1 MRGESPPEELYLRS
15 LHEELRRVQAELHS
29 LQGENRELRRLLSGV
44 GPSLAAATLTESR
57 GERIRR
63 DLEAAARIQR
73 SLLPATAP
81 CVAGARFAWAFHP
94 CEELA
99 GDNLNVI
106 PLDEEHVALY
116 VLDVSGH
123 GVSASLLAVTLH
135 RVLSTL
141 ADENSLIRRRCAG
154 GRYEPV
160 PPAEV
165 AGVLNR
171 EFRFHLEHRQYFTI
185 LYGILHLP
193 TRRFRFVSGG
203 HWGPIRVR
211 PSGEARILHAPGF
224 PIGVFE
230 ETAYEEHE
238 IELEPGDRLFLYTD
252 GIPEA
257 IGESGETFDYERI
270 EACLAEC
277 RQGTLEACL
286 ETLVERVASWTGRS
300 RQEDDI
306 SVLALE
312 LDTGR

>member
-1 MRGESPPEELYLRS
+1 MIEGTPTQELMLRALQEEV
-15 LHEELRRVQAELHS
+15 RRLEA
-29 LQGENRELRRLLSGV
+29 ENRELRRQLA
-44 GPSLAAATLTESR
+44 GPAAHASPAAHRESH

-73 SLLPATAP
+73 SLLPAAAP
-81 CVAGARFAWAFHP
+81 RVTGARFAWAFHP

-106 PLDEEHVALY
+106 PLDDEHVALY

-141 ADENSLIRRRCAG
+141 ADENSLIRRRTGDGC
-154 GRYEPV
+154 YEPV

-230 ETAYEEHE
+230 ETSYEEHE
-238 IELEPGDRLFLYTD
+238 IELAAGDRLFLYTD

-257 IGESGETFDYERI
+257 IGASGETFDYERI

-277 RQGTLEACL
+277 RERPLETCL
-286 ETLVERVASWTGRS
+286 ETLIERVAAWTGRA

-312 LDTGR
+312 LEAHS